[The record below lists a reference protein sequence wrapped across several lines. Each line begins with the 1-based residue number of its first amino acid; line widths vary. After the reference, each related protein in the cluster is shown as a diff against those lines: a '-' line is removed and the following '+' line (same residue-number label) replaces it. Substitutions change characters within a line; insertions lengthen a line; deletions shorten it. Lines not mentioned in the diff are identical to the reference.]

1 MPEWLLKNENY
12 TPASD
17 KDTFINKSILSLLN
31 MLSKIKMQA
40 ETNTQKYS
48 LNAFLK
54 VAFTFVN
61 ILLLALSKNFAFIII
76 ENIYMLVMLS
86 LMDGDKIIKILKIC
100 FVVIL
105 FTLIILLPTIFM
117 GNTYSYLMI
126 TLKTAATITSVNI
139 LSYSTKW
146 NEITAALKRFFV
158 PDIFILVLD
167 ITIKYIFLLGNFTL
181 NMLYALKLRSVGKN
195 NKKYTSLSGIAGTMF
210 LKSKEL
216 AEDTYAAMTC
226 RGFTGEYRVVTKFK
240 IGLADFFYIFVN
252 LGMIAIFIYL
262 GRI

>member
-1 MPEWLLKNENY
+1 
-12 TPASD
+12 
-17 KDTFINKSILSLLN
+17 
-31 MLSKIKMQA
+31 
-40 ETNTQKYS
+40 
-48 LNAFLK
+48 
-54 VAFTFVN
+54 
-61 ILLLALSKNFAFIII
+61 
-76 ENIYMLVMLS
+76 MLVMLS

-181 NMLYALKLRSVGKN
+181 NMLFALKTALSR
-195 NKKYTSLSGIAGTMF
+195 KKQQQVYLPVRIAGTMF
-210 LKSKEL
+210 LKSK
-216 AEDTYAAMTC
+216 
-226 RGFTGEYRVVTKFK
+226 GWQK
-240 IGLADFFYIFVN
+240 IP
-252 LGMIAIFIYL
+252 MPQ
-262 GRI
+262 